1 VLTSVDG
8 DLARADGP
16 LVASWPAGPE
26 QLFAELFVAVQRGQ
40 VFDDQKTFVD
50 AIPLSDP
57 AGILAAY
64 RAQRQ
69 DPKFSLPAFVRTHF
83 RTPAEQSVAP
93 PPGQSL
99 EDHIDGLWP
108 RLARNTPAVPAHG
121 SLLALPRPYVVPGG
135 RFREVYYWDSYFTML
150 GLANAGRADLVD
162 AMLDNFSSLIDRF
175 GHVPNGNRTY
185 YLSRSQPPFFSHMV
199 ELAAERRGPQL
210 YAQYLPQLRREH
222 AYWMAGE
229 RGLRPNTASRRVVAL
244 PDGTRLNRY
253 WDDLDTPRAES
264 YVQDL
269 STVEAAAG
277 RSPSQ
282 VYRDLRAAAESGWDF
297 SSRWLGDRR
306 SLSSIR
312 TTSIIPVDLNS
323 LLFHLEVSIAQGCQ
337 LAGNPEASR
346 EFTQRAAQRAQGI
359 ERYLWNEAG
368 GYYDDY
374 DWERAR
380 LRQGPTA
387 AMLYPLFVGS
397 ASSERARRTAQSA
410 RANLLATGGLATT
423 THVTDQQW
431 DAPNGWAPLQWIA
444 IVGLGR
450 YGEADLARQI
460 GTRFLAN
467 VSDHYAASGK
477 LVEKYDLHESQGGGG
492 GEYPLQD
499 GFGWTNAVISRL
511 LDLYGA
517 APNSRSALPRR
528 ASSLERSR

>member
-1 VLTSVDG
+1 
-8 DLARADGP
+8 
-16 LVASWPAGPE
+16 
-26 QLFAELFVAVQRGQ
+26 VQRGQ
-40 VFDDQKTFVD
+40 IFDDQKTFPD
-50 AIPLSDP
+50 AIPVADP
-57 AGILAAY
+57 AQILALY
-64 RAQRQ
+64 RAQHQ
-69 DPKFSLPAFVRTHF
+69 DPKFSLAAFVRTHF
-83 RTPAEQSVAP
+83 RTPADLSVTP

-99 EDHIDGLWP
+99 EDHIEWLWP

-121 SLLALPRPYVVPGG
+121 SLLALPKPYVVPGG

-150 GLANAGRADLVD
+150 GLEQAGRADLVLG
-162 AMLDNFSSLIDRF
+162 MIDNFSSVIDRF

-199 ELAAERRGPQL
+199 ELVAERRGPQL
-210 YAQYLPQLRREH
+210 YAHYLPQLRREH

-229 RGLRPNTASRRVVAL
+229 HGLRPNTASRRVVAL

-253 WDDLDTPRAES
+253 WDDLDTPRPES
-264 YVQDL
+264 YLEDL
-269 STVEAAAG
+269 KTAEEARDRTPA
-277 RSPSQ
+277 Q

-312 TTSIIPVDLNS
+312 TTSIVPVDLNS
-323 LLFHLEVSIAQGCQ
+323 LLFHLEVSIAKGCQ
-337 LAGNPEASR
+337 QTGNLQSSR
-346 EFTQRAAQRAQGI
+346 EFTQRAAQRARAI

-374 DWERAR
+374 DWERAE

-397 ASSERARRTAQSA
+397 ATSDRARRTARSA
-410 RANLLATGGLATT
+410 RANLLRAGGLSTT
-423 THVTDQQW
+423 THTTGQQW

-450 YGEADLARQI
+450 YGEAELARRI
-460 GTRFLAN
+460 GTSFLAN
-467 VSDHYAASGK
+467 VTDHYAASGK
-477 LVEKYDLHESQGGGG
+477 LVEKYDVNDSQAGGG

-499 GFGWTNAVISRL
+499 GFGWTNGVTSRL
-511 LDLYGA
+511 LDLYDA
-517 APNSRSALPRR
+517 APNSRSAPTRR